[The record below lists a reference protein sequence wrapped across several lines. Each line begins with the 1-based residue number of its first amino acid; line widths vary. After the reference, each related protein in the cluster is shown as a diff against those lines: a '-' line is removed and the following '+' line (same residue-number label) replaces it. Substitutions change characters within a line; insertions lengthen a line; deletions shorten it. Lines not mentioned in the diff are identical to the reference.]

1 MFDYMIITIIMH
13 KYITS
18 TIADFFNTYQILVL
32 YIIVILFVKSIVEI
46 FKTVVFFYTIIKKVM
61 TIHYYKPYQIDILRS
76 KITLYLIYYLTIINH
91 QQ

>member
-1 MFDYMIITIIMH
+1 MIITIIMH